1 MDNGLEPDVLRV
13 GRTRQ
18 AIRDR
23 VEPAAAGAAISGGA
37 ACATTRTVGRHDLDG
52 QVCALPLAL
61 AGDPA
66 REAARLIE
74 LRILKLNLNVT
85 NVFPAPLS
93 GLDGSHGHPSL

>member
-1 MDNGLEPDVLRV
+1 MLRV

-52 QVCALPLAL
+52 QVCALRLAL

-66 REAARLIE
+66 REAARLID
-74 LRILKLNLNVT
+74 LRRKLNLNVT
-85 NVFPAPLS
+85 NMFPVIR
-93 GLDGSHGHPSL
+93 PSYPALPN